1 MLQMNQNIIDKFSSF
16 KKDQSTNENP
26 PDINA
31 LKDVTNIQVIY
42 FLVYFLWLEIL
53 VKLFRSQISNLKDLQ
68 N

>member
-42 FLVYFLWLEIL
+42 FLVYFL
-53 VKLFRSQISNLKDLQ
+53 
-68 N
+68 